1 MATLLTILTSRLL
14 PYQKVRSARFRVYGI
29 LQKAAACL
37 GPFSKGGIMKIGILG
52 AGNVGGALGAGWGK
66 RGHEIVF
73 GVRDRDAPDMVEL
86 LRRCDGHAKAGSPSD
101 AAAF

>member
-1 MATLLTILTSRLL
+1 
-14 PYQKVRSARFRVYGI
+14 
-29 LQKAAACL
+29 
-37 GPFSKGGIMKIGILG
+37 MKIGILG

-86 LRRCDGHAKAGSPSD
+86 LRRCDGHAKAGSHRT
-101 AAAF
+101 